1 VPDQL
6 DLSAL
11 FLYAVILSAASFQAN
26 GMRNCPVLV
35 RSLGPLVNSRS
46 VGMPVYF
53 DRFELSA
60 STSDNSCMSGSP
72 AISPSDSIRAEK
84 RAAAGNSVVAAI
96 VITGL
101 KIAVGFT
108 TGSLGIL
115 SEAAHSGLDLIASL
129 LTFFSVGV
137 SDKPADA
144 DHQYGHGKVENF
156 SAFVETA
163 LLLITCAWIIYEAGL
178 RLFFRHIEIE
188 PSPAAFGVM
197 LFSMAVDWWRSRALG
212 RIATKYDSQA
222 LEADAL
228 HFSTDI
234 WSAGVV
240 VVGLF
245 LVLLGRNYR
254 LDWLRD
260 ADPIAALFV
269 AGVVVSVSWRLARR
283 TVDALLDAAPPGVRS
298 QIYDAVLRVPGV
310 IEVDRVRI
318 RRAGNRYFADL
329 AVGLA
334 RTVTFQRSGQ
344 LATAVTESVRRIL
357 PDADVTVQPLPRAQR
372 SENIFDRIRAVATHK
387 NLNVHDISVQDLAGH
402 LHVEQHIELDERMTL
417 KQAHDQ
423 VTELEADMRRDV
435 PEIADILTHIE
446 SEPAT
451 IETPEELVGD
461 AELEHRLR
469 TVAAQFPEILDVHE
483 FIFKRVR
490 GRLYLSCHCTLSDSL
505 TLARVH
511 DIQTELEIRFKQDAP
526 ELFRVLIHPEPSTD
540 NRR

>member
-1 VPDQL
+1 MPMNSDPSYRLWSL
-6 DLSAL
+6 DTFGCADLL
-11 FLYAVILSAASFQAN
+11 AVS
-26 GMRNCPVLV
+26 GCY
-35 RSLGPLVNSRS
+35 G
-46 VGMPVYF
+46 
-53 DRFELSA
+53 
-60 STSDNSCMSGSP
+60 DNFHMSGIP
-72 AISPSDSIRAEK
+72 AISSPEAMRAEK
-84 RAAAGNSVVAAI
+84 RTAAGNSVVAAV

-101 KIAVGFT
+101 KSVVGIS

-115 SEAAHSGLDLIASL
+115 SEAAHSGLDLIAAL

-144 DHQYGHGKVENF
+144 DHQYGHGKIESF
-156 SAFVETA
+156 SAFLETG
-163 LLLITCAWIIYEAGL
+163 LLLITCAWIIYEAVL

-188 PSPAAFGVM
+188 PSLAAFAVM
-197 LFSMAVDWWRSRALG
+197 IFSMGVDFWRSRVLG
-212 RIATKYDSQA
+212 RIARKYDSQA

-234 WSAGVV
+234 WSGGVV
-240 VVGLF
+240 VLGLA
-245 LVLLGRNYR
+245 LVLVGRVSE

-269 AGVVVSVSWRLARR
+269 AGVVISVSWRLARR

-298 QIYDAVLRVPGV
+298 RIQDAVSHVDGV
-310 IEVDRVRI
+310 LEVDRIRI

-329 AVGLA
+329 NVGLA

-344 LATAVTESVRRIL
+344 LAEAVSAAVHRIL

-372 SENIFDRIRAVATHK
+372 TENIFDRIRAVATRK

-417 KQAHDQ
+417 KHAHDQ
-423 VTELEADMRRDV
+423 VTELEAEMRRDI

-451 IETPEELVGD
+451 IEASEELLSD
-461 AELEHRLR
+461 AELERRLR
-469 TVAAQFPEILDVHE
+469 AEAAHFPEILDVHE
-483 FIFKRVR
+483 FVFKRVR
-490 GRLYLSCHCTLSDSL
+490 GRLFVSCHLTLSDDLS
-505 TLARVH
+505 LARVH
-511 DIQTELEIRFKQDAP
+511 DLQTELETRFKQAAP

>member
-1 VPDQL
+1 
-6 DLSAL
+6 
-11 FLYAVILSAASFQAN
+11 
-26 GMRNCPVLV
+26 
-35 RSLGPLVNSRS
+35 
-46 VGMPVYF
+46 
-53 DRFELSA
+53 
-60 STSDNSCMSGSP
+60 MSGTP
-72 AISPSDSIRAEK
+72 ALSPSELMRAEK
-84 RAAAGNSVVAAI
+84 RSAAGNSVLAAV

-101 KIAVGFT
+101 KIVVGFS

-144 DHQYGHGKVENF
+144 EHQYGHGKVENF
-156 SAFVETA
+156 SAFVETG
-163 LLLITCAWIIYEAGL
+163 LLLLTCAWIIYEAAQ

-188 PSPAAFGVM
+188 PSIGAFAVM
-197 LFSMAVDWWRSRALG
+197 LCSMGIDWWRSRALG
-212 RIATKYDSQA
+212 RIANKYESQA

-240 VVGLF
+240 VLGLL
-245 LVLLGRNYR
+245 LVMAGRYYR
-254 LDWLRD
+254 IDWLRD

-298 QIYDAVLRVPGV
+298 QIYDAVSRLDGV
-310 IEVDRVRI
+310 LEVDRVRI

-334 RTVTFQRSGQ
+334 RTVTFQRSEQ
-344 LATAVTESVRRIL
+344 LATAVTESVRKIL
-357 PDADVTVQPLPRAQR
+357 PDADVTVQPLPRAQH
-372 SENIFDRIRAVATHK
+372 SENIFDRIRAVATHR
-387 NLNVHDISVQDLAGH
+387 NLNVHDISVQDLGGH
-402 LHVEQHIELDERMTL
+402 LHVEQHVELDERMTL
-417 KQAHDQ
+417 KEAHDQ
-423 VTELEADMRRDV
+423 VTELEADMRQDV
-435 PEIADILTHIE
+435 PEIAEILTHIE

-451 IETPEELVGD
+451 IEKPEELVGD

-469 TVAAQFPEILDVHE
+469 VVAAQFPEILDVHD

-490 GRLYLSCHCTLSDSL
+490 GRLYLSCHCTLSDNLSL
-505 TLARVH
+505 GRVH
-511 DIQTELEIRFKQDAP
+511 EIQTELEIRFKQDAP

>member
-1 VPDQL
+1 MTK
-6 DLSAL
+6 LSP
-11 FLYAVILSAASFQAN
+11 S
-26 GMRNCPVLV
+26 G
-35 RSLGPLVNSRS
+35 
-46 VGMPVYF
+46 
-53 DRFELSA
+53 
-60 STSDNSCMSGSP
+60 DNSFMSGTP
-72 AISPSDSIRAEK
+72 AISPSELMRAEK
-84 RAAAGNSVVAAI
+84 RSAAGNSVLAAV

-101 KIAVGFT
+101 KIVVGIS

-156 SAFVETA
+156 SAFVETG
-163 LLLITCAWIIYEAGL
+163 LLLLTCAWIIYEAVL

-188 PSPAAFGVM
+188 PSMAAFVVM
-197 LFSMAVDWWRSRALG
+197 LLSMGIDWWRSRALG
-212 RIATKYDSQA
+212 RIANKYDSQA

-240 VVGLF
+240 VLGLL
-245 LVLLGRNYR
+245 LVMAGRYYQI
-254 LDWLRD
+254 DWLRD
-260 ADPIAALFV
+260 ADPIAALVV

-283 TVDALLDAAPPGVRS
+283 TIDALLDAAPPGVRS
-298 QIYDAVLRVPGV
+298 QIYDTVSRLDGVL
-310 IEVDRVRI
+310 EVDRVRI

-334 RTVTFQRSGQ
+334 RTVTFQRSEQ
-344 LATAVTESVRRIL
+344 LATAVTESVRKIL
-357 PDADVTVQPLPRAQR
+357 PDADVTVQPLPRAQH
-372 SENIFDRIRAVATHK
+372 SENIFDRIRAVAAHR
-387 NLNVHDISVQDLAGH
+387 NLNVHDISVQDLSGR
-402 LHVEQHIELDERMTL
+402 LHVEQHVELDERMTL
-417 KQAHDQ
+417 KEAHDQ
-423 VTELEADMRRDV
+423 VTDLEADMRQDV
-435 PEIADILTHIE
+435 PEIAEILTHIE

-451 IETPEELVGD
+451 IEKPEELVGD

-469 TVAAQFPEILDVHE
+469 VVAAQFPEILDVHD

-490 GRLYLSCHCTLSDSL
+490 GRLYLSCHCTLSDNLS
-505 TLARVH
+505 LARVH
-511 DIQTELEIRFKQDAP
+511 EIQTELEIRFKQDAP

>member
-1 VPDQL
+1 
-6 DLSAL
+6 
-11 FLYAVILSAASFQAN
+11 
-26 GMRNCPVLV
+26 M
-35 RSLGPLVNSRS
+35 
-46 VGMPVYF
+46 
-53 DRFELSA
+53 
-60 STSDNSCMSGSP
+60 
-72 AISPSDSIRAEK
+72 RAEK
-84 RAAAGNSVVAAI
+84 RSAAGNSVLAAI

-101 KIAVGFT
+101 KIAVGVT

-156 SAFVETA
+156 SAFVETG
-163 LLLITCAWIIYEAGL
+163 LLLLTCAWIIYEAIT

-188 PSPAAFGVM
+188 PSIAAFAVM
-197 LFSMAVDWWRSRALG
+197 LFSMGLDFWRSRVLG
-212 RIATKYDSQA
+212 RIADKYESQA

-240 VVGLF
+240 VLGLA
-245 LVLLGRNYR
+245 LVLAGRTYHIE
-254 LDWLRD
+254 WLRD
-260 ADPIAALFV
+260 SDPIAALFV

-298 QIYDAVLRVPGV
+298 KIYDAVLRVNGV

-344 LATAVTESVRRIL
+344 LVAAVTEAVRKVL
-357 PDADVTVQPLPRAQR
+357 PDADVTVQPLPRAQG
-372 SENIFDRIRAVATHK
+372 SENIFDRIRAVATK
-387 NLNVHDISVQDLAGH
+387 NNLNVHDISVQDFAGR
-402 LHVEQHIELDERMTL
+402 LHVEQHVELDERMSL
-417 KQAHDQ
+417 KAAHDQ
-423 VTELEADMRRDV
+423 VTDLEADMRHDV
-435 PEIADILTHIE
+435 PEIGDILTHIE

-451 IETPEELVGD
+451 IEKPEEVVSD
-461 AELEHRLR
+461 AELEKRLKA
-469 TVAAQFPEILDVHE
+469 VAAYFPEVLDIHE
-483 FIFKRVR
+483 FVIKRVR
-490 GRLYLSCHCTLSDSL
+490 GRMYISCHLTLQDDLS
-505 TLARVH
+505 LARVH

>member
-1 VPDQL
+1 
-6 DLSAL
+6 
-11 FLYAVILSAASFQAN
+11 
-26 GMRNCPVLV
+26 
-35 RSLGPLVNSRS
+35 
-46 VGMPVYF
+46 
-53 DRFELSA
+53 
-60 STSDNSCMSGSP
+60 MSGSP
-72 AISPSDSIRAEK
+72 AFSPSDLMRAEK
-84 RAAAGNSVVAAI
+84 RSAAGNSVLAAV

-101 KIAVGFT
+101 KIVVGFS

-129 LTFFSVGV
+129 LTFFSVRV

-156 SAFVETA
+156 SAFVETG
-163 LLLITCAWIIYEAGL
+163 LLLLTCAWIIYEAAE
-178 RLFFRHIEIE
+178 RLFFRRIEIE
-188 PSPAAFGVM
+188 PSIAAFAVM
-197 LFSMAVDWWRSRALG
+197 LFSMVLDFWRSRALG
-212 RIATKYDSQA
+212 RIATKYESQA

-240 VVGLF
+240 VLGLA
-245 LVLLGRNYR
+245 LVLLGRTYHV
-254 LDWLRD
+254 DWLRD
-260 ADPIAALFV
+260 SDPLAALVV

-298 QIYDAVLRVPGV
+298 KIYDAVLRIDGV
-310 IEVDRVRI
+310 LEVDRIRI

-344 LATAVTESVRRIL
+344 LVAAVTEAVHHVL
-357 PDADVTVQPLPRAQR
+357 PDADVTVQPLPRAQG
-372 SENIFDRIRAVATHK
+372 SENIFDRIRAVATRR
-387 NLNVHDISVQDLAGH
+387 NLNVHDISVQDLAGRI
-402 LHVEQHIELDERMTL
+402 HVEQHIELDERMSL
-417 KQAHDQ
+417 KEAHDQ
-423 VTELEADMRRDV
+423 VTELEADMRRDL
-435 PEIADILTHIE
+435 PEISDILTHIE

-451 IETPEELVGD
+451 IEKPEELAGD
-461 AELEHRLR
+461 VELEHRLKG
-469 TVAAQFPEILDVHE
+469 VAAQFPEILDVHE
-483 FIFKRVR
+483 FVFKRVR
-490 GRLYLSCHCTLSDSL
+490 DHLFLSCHCTLSDDLS
-505 TLARVH
+505 LARVH